1 MSDIFYKPLPDFLEI
16 KKSEIHGFGLFT
28 KKNLDKNYILGIS
41 HVQDKRFENGY
52 IRTPLGGFFNHTAI
66 DPNIEPIHVGDLILV
81 KTMRYIKAG
90 EELKATYTLYNPE
103 K

>member
-16 KKSEIHGFGLFT
+16 KKSTIHGLGLFT
-28 KKNLDKNYILGIS
+28 KKDLDKDYILGIS
-41 HVQDKRFENGY
+41 HVEDKRFENGY
-52 IRTPLGGFFNHTAI
+52 IRTPLGGFFNHTTEE
-66 DPNIEPIHVGDLILV
+66 PNIEPIHIGDLILV
-81 KTMRYIKAG
+81 KTTRKINSG